1 MISVEASV
9 LDVEQ
14 GHIRRIV
21 IGNELYEVAL
31 IGVISEV
38 DENDIREAEE
48 YIMQHEQEEAPQLI
62 TDSPKK
68 GQIIK
73 TVDDIPIY
81 ENIYY
86 DIRQQYIKKKGI
98 DFSSVLKKYYPEYDD
113 NVLSQIE
120 QAYRHCIGGVRTGN
134 AFGEILYKTKHISIY
149 KDIVDAIENSNEPVE
164 KILRQFYPHVKYKT
178 IISYAN
184 RYRNYLNDRDK
195 IEEKIE
201 RKNNQSKDGRIG
213 YDDSYR
219 IVIMQDDIQEI
230 KRLLHRFNYIA
241 TVESMV
247 KETGFSKQKIR
258 GLLHWMI
265 EEKMVK
271 RNWTTDGVAEYVP
284 L

>member
-1 MISVEASV
+1 MISVEATV

-38 DENDIREAEE
+38 DENDIKEAEE

-86 DIRQQYIKKKGI
+86 DIRQQYIKKKEI
-98 DFSSVLKKYYPEYDD
+98 NFSSVLKKYYPEYDD

-120 QAYRHCIGGVRTGN
+120 QAYRHCIGGVRAGN
-134 AFGEILYKTKHISIY
+134 AFGEILHKTKHISIY

-184 RYRNYLNDRDK
+184 RYRNYLDNRDK

-213 YDDSYR
+213 YDKSYNM
-219 IVIMQDDIQEI
+219 VIMQDDIQEI

-241 TVESMV
+241 TVESMI
-247 KETGFSKQKIR
+247 KETGFPKHKVR

-265 EEKMVK
+265 EEKMAK